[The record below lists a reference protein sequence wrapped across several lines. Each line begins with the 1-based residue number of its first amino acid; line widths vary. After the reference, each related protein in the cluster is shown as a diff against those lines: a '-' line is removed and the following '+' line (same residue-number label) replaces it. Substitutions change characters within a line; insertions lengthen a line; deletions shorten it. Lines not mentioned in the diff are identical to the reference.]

1 MKRSNNACRNHVP
14 TECGG
19 SEMVSQTTQLSVGG
33 STPAPPLQ
41 FRLRGEPE
49 LEIREISLKEAADFV
64 AKHHYSKVMPKLNKV
79 IFGLFQNNELVG
91 TITFGWGVR
100 PKSTVQCLFPS
111 LDSKDY
117 LEIGKL
123 CLLDSQPK
131 NTESR
136 FITAAMRCLKRIK
149 PDLKL
154 VFTWADALWG
164 KPGYIYQASNFL
176 YGGYIQTEVYMDA
189 EGRRIHPRQL
199 RKKLMSMGEDAKSSE
214 WLPKN
219 GKSGVSRPKPFQ
231 MVKLGLKQVFGYQ
244 FRYIH
249 FLCSKEEQDRLLSE
263 STVTWNK
270 GYPKTGDMKWKI
282 RDGITKGPVACPQ
295 PKFSAAFDTEKEG

>member
-1 MKRSNNACRNHVP
+1 MAEVRVTSPVNEFHGWHMRRSNNACRNPVP

-33 STPAPPLQ
+33 SNPAPPLQ

-64 AKHHYSKVMPKLNKV
+64 AKYHYSKVMPKLNKV

-123 CLLDSQPK
+123 
-131 NTESR
+131 
-136 FITAAMRCLKRIK
+136 
-149 PDLKL
+149 
-154 VFTWADALWG
+154 W
-164 KPGYIYQASNFL
+164 
-176 YGGYIQTEVYMDA
+176 
-189 EGRRIHPRQL
+189 
-199 RKKLMSMGEDAKSSE
+199 
-214 WLPKN
+214 
-219 GKSGVSRPKPFQ
+219 
-231 MVKLGLKQVFGYQ
+231 
-244 FRYIH
+244 
-249 FLCSKEEQDRLLSE
+249 LLS
-263 STVTWNK
+263 
-270 GYPKTGDMKWKI
+270 
-282 RDGITKGPVACPQ
+282 
-295 PKFSAAFDTEKEG
+295 